1 MKSGFFT
8 MIYNIPPGLP
18 HLMRLQQWF
27 SNTLLLTTKPQ
38 PPWSLFSFQ
47 GTPSLRPFAL
57 TLSSA

>member
-1 MKSGFFT
+1 